1 MAKWDS
7 KVFTTI
13 EHLSNMNP
21 FDPNNR
27 TDRAPDPSNNSWVSE
42 DIWGHRIERQPCFLL
57 LLEFLS
63 MAEAMHRT
71 GRLLNNAMTSS
82 EVTYR
87 PYLSTQLRNILFK
100 NPLISEILID
110 RGNTE
115 QAWDEWFASMSDS
128 VAKHEDLKDYSYLK
142 TRFDDF
148 ETFESVVKLLSR
160 ISIKELD
167 ARQWNHMR
175 IYPIGPAAYY
185 DERDRS
191 FNSGRTQFTRTGEL
205 AYLML
210 ARSTHHKNEIKAALE
225 KAFDTDGSK
234 NQLLCT
240 LMRDKKPDL
249 SDSDK
254 SGTYLPYKVHPS
266 YDLLA
271 EDVHALFHLNMPAP
285 DAFLHLAPLLAFHVM
300 LYQLRTAAAVLEIP
314 APAII
319 CEILAPRSTQV
330 RKASIECINNN
341 EILAVES
348 VTRFF
353 NKREALD
360 EKITRILTEDDPKEQ
375 STVDD
380 YRTALKSLF
389 SIKDDPAGIT
399 IEEVRQSTLKAIH
412 KNYKDSAGDGLRS
425 MADEAGLRSRIKSRQ
440 HRYCPSDQFLRSMV
454 LVNVTKSI
462 KETDFLTILN
472 KRYGIVIGAVQANGT
487 VDPVL
492 FQKNEFENNANRLV
506 SRLVAM
512 GLARRMSDSF
522 TYIINPITKDHAS

>member
-1 MAKWDS
+1 MD
-7 KVFTTI
+7 
-13 EHLSNMNP
+13 P
-21 FDPNNR
+21 FDPKNR
-27 TDRAPDPSNNSWVSE
+27 TERNPDPNNNSWVSE

-71 GRLLNNAMTSS
+71 GRLLNNAITSS
-82 EVTYR
+82 EITYR

-110 RGNTE
+110 KGNTD
-115 QAWDEWFASMSDS
+115 QAWDEWFESMSGS
-128 VAKHEDLKDYSYLK
+128 VAKHEELKDYTYLK

-160 ISIKELD
+160 ISIKEFD

-185 DERDRS
+185 DERDKS
-191 FNSGRTQFTRTGEL
+191 FNSGRTQFTRTGEI

-210 ARSTHHKNEIKAALE
+210 ARSTKYKSEIKTALE
-225 KAFDTDGSK
+225 KAFDTEGSK

-240 LMRDKKPDL
+240 LMHDKKPDL
-249 SDSDK
+249 SDNDK
-254 SGTYLPYKVHPS
+254 TGTYLPYKTHPS

-271 EDVHALFHLNMPAP
+271 EDVHSLFRLNMPPP

-300 LYQLRTAAAVLEIP
+300 LYQLRTAAAVLEIETP
-314 APAII
+314 TIT
-319 CEILAPRSTQV
+319 CEILAPKSTQV

-341 EILAVES
+341 EIVAVES
-348 VTRFF
+348 LTRFF
-353 NKREALD
+353 NKREAMD
-360 EKITRILTEDDPKEQ
+360 EKITKILTEDDPKEQ
-375 STVDD
+375 STVEE
-380 YRTALKSLF
+380 YRVALKKLF

-399 IEEVRQSTLKAIH
+399 IEEVRQNALKAIH
-412 KNYKDSAGDGLRS
+412 KNYRDSAGDGLQS

-440 HRYCPSDQFLRSMV
+440 HRYCPSDQFLRTMV
-454 LVNVTKSI
+454 LVNVTRSI
-462 KETDFLTILN
+462 KETDFLTILY
-472 KRYGIVIGAVQANGT
+472 KRYGIVIGAGQASGN
-487 VDPVL
+487 VDPVH

-506 SRLVAM
+506 SRLVSM
-512 GLARRMSDSF
+512 GLAQRMSDSF